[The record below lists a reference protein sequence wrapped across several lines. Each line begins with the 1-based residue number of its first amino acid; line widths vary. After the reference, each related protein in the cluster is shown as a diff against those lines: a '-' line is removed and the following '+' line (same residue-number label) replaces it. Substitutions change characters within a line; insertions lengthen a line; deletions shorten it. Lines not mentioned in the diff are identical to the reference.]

1 MRRVDEVGSPLRD
14 AGAPQALRP
23 RTALARLL
31 PCIVAVVLAGCSE
44 GAGTLLVDPGR
55 YSAYHCKDMAAQWK
69 VLTKREKELHDLIER
84 ADQGGGGA
92 VIGSLAYRTDYET
105 VRSEERLL
113 QREAVEKNCNST
125 NQSPTQFQSDQA
137 IR

>member
-1 MRRVDEVGSPLRD
+1 M
-14 AGAPQALRP
+14 
-23 RTALARLL
+23 
-31 PCIVAVVLAGCSE
+31 
-44 GAGTLLVDPGR
+44 LVDPGR
-55 YSAYHCKDMAAQWK
+55 YSAYHCKDMAAQRT
-69 VLTKREKELHDLIER
+69 LLAKREKELHDLIER

-125 NQSPTQFQSDQA
+125 QSSTQFQSDQA